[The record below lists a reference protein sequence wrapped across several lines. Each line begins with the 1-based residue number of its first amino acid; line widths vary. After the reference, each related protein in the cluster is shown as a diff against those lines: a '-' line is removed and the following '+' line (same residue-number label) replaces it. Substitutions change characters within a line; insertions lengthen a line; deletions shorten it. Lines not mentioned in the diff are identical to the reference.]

1 MLVFYR
7 KIQNRTSRTFA
18 KFHCPHQSYPAG
30 HSLPFLADFLN
41 RSYWIVN
48 TFHEKTIFVLDL
60 AIMRNKS
67 ESEKDD
73 EKENQIDKI
82 MLRTAAQK
90 NVQLLVYH
98 IEPKSILLCATNI
111 RYARWWW
118 YESLWET
125 VEDIFCL
132 VFQVQLNISIYN
144 IQSYSTFGSIPKG
157 LLLYKNSS
165 MNSSTVLVST
175 PRYVL

>member
-1 MLVFYR
+1 MLVFCR
-7 KIQNRTSRTFA
+7 RIQNRTSRTFA

-82 MLRTAAQK
+82 MLRTAEK
-90 NVQLLVYH
+90 KRPIVGLSYRTKV
-98 IEPKSILLCATNI
+98 NI
-111 RYARWWW
+111 VVCYEYTICSMMMIWVALRESGRYFLF
-118 YESLWET
+118 S
-125 VEDIFCL
+125 F
-132 VFQVQLNISIYN
+132 S
-144 IQSYSTFGSIPKG
+144 
-157 LLLYKNSS
+157 
-165 MNSSTVLVST
+165 SST
-175 PRYVL
+175 